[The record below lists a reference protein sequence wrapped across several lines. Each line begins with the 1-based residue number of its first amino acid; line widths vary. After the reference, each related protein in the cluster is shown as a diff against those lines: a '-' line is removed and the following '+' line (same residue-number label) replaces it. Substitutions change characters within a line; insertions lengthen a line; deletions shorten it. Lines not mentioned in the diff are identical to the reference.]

1 MKKLV
6 PAGRSF
12 KVRMD
17 SIKGRR
23 VKAWWF
29 IPLTGRAS
37 AGGEYTDMGEVEFM
51 PPDPGEMI
59 DWVLALDG
67 AAHGY
72 SEPGFM
78 RQKTPHESGSRREER
93 YAMNA
98 LRFAIL
104 GTGFWARYQLAAW
117 NELPGARCVALYN
130 RTRARAERLA
140 LEFAVPSVYDDP
152 ALMLEMEKLDFL
164 DIIAGVSVHGA
175 FVRLAAERRLPVI
188 CQKPMAV
195 SLREAEEMVE
205 LCRAAGIPFFV
216 HENWRWQV
224 PIRQVKKILA
234 SGIIGSAF
242 RSRIHYCSSF
252 PVFDNQP
259 FLRDLDQF
267 ILTDMGSHILDIARF
282 LFGEPVSLYC
292 RTRRIH
298 RDIRG
303 EDVATVVLV
312 TSEDVTIVCE
322 MSYAS
327 RTEHERFPE
336 TYIFVEGEEGSI
348 ELGPDYWIRVTTREG
363 TTARRHAPPRY
374 PWADAGHDVVHASI
388 LSCNANLLGALA
400 GTGVAETTGE
410 DNLKTVRLVFG
421 SYESARLNRTV
432 NL

>member
-1 MKKLV
+1 MK
-6 PAGRSF
+6 
-12 KVRMD
+12 
-17 SIKGRR
+17 
-23 VKAWWF
+23 
-29 IPLTGRAS
+29 
-37 AGGEYTDMGEVEFM
+37 
-51 PPDPGEMI
+51 
-59 DWVLALDG
+59 
-67 AAHGY
+67 
-72 SEPGFM
+72 
-78 RQKTPHESGSRREER
+78 
-93 YAMNA
+93 A

-117 NELPGARCVALYN
+117 NELPGARCVALCN
-130 RTRARAERLA
+130 RTRAKAEKLA
-140 LEFAVPSVYDDP
+140 TEFHVPAVYDNP
-152 ALMLEMEKLDFL
+152 ALMLEREHLDFL
-164 DIIAGVSVHGA
+164 DIVADVSVHSA

-224 PIRQVKKILA
+224 PIRQVKKILV
-234 SGIIGSAF
+234 SGIIGSVF

-282 LFGEPVSLYC
+282 LFGEPASLYC

-303 EDVATVVLV
+303 EDVATVLLV
-312 TSEDVTIVCE
+312 TRDDATIICE

-336 TYIFVEGEEGSI
+336 TYIFVEGEHGSV
-348 ELGPDYWIRVTTREG
+348 ELGPDYWVRVTTSEG

-374 PWADAGHDVVHASI
+374 AWAEPSHDVVHSSI

-400 GTGVAETTGE
+400 GTGDAETTGE

-421 SYESARLNRTV
+421 SYESARRNQTI